1 MPQSLWPQS
10 ISRVRHVATERAAR
24 REIERA
30 RVSRRIMI
38 EALRQAA
45 LNRGGGKRGNRDYVT
60 APSVKLARMADEFSA
75 ELSHDNPTERLSM
88 LQLVAMSKGLNLAQP
103 DTEPLEV
110 VVLTRGSSRRVVFKP
125 GRLQRVRQRIL
136 LDLLDAIFPSPL
148 NEFGRRGVR
157 LAWQHIKG
165 FLSDP
170 SVTHFVVADISNF
183 YGSINQ
189 DWVMEE
195 NPFPERV
202 AEAALSPD
210 SYRFRLNGRLL
221 TLEEVPWLRGPLSP
235 GGWAGLLPGLA
246 ISPALAERAS
256 ARICDLIQER
266 IGYRPL
272 ICIYVDDILLAA
284 RGAEEAERLKEALEE
299 AVHRHPAGP
308 FRLGRGPSIYS
319 LSQEVPYLGLM
330 LGRQDGLPTV
340 RRQSERSARV
350 WAKFY
355 DTAEAEFGHLD
366 PNHGNAIDILR
377 GIEGAF
383 GWIPEE
389 QELLE
394 GWRGLYDLPR
404 RIYPIS

>member
-1 MPQSLWPQS
+1 MSQSLWPQS

-30 RVSRRIMI
+30 RGSRRIMI

-45 LNRGGGKRGNRDYVT
+45 LNGGGKRGNRDYVT

-75 ELSHDNPTERLSM
+75 ELSHDNPAERLSV
-88 LQLVAMSKGLNLAQP
+88 LQLVAMSKGLNLALP

-136 LDLLDAIFPSPL
+136 LDLLDAIFPSPP

-157 LAWQHIKG
+157 RAWQHIKG

-170 SVTHFVVADISNF
+170 SVTHVVVADISNF

-210 SYRFRLNGRLL
+210 SYRFRLNGSLL

-235 GGWAGLLPGLA
+235 GGWAGLLPGLVT
-246 ISPALAERAS
+246 SSALAERAS
-256 ARICDLIQER
+256 ARLCDLIQEL

-272 ICIYVDDILLAA
+272 ICTYVDDILLAA

-299 AVHRHPAGP
+299 AVRCHPAGP

-319 LSQEVPYLGLM
+319 LSREVPYLGLM
-330 LGRQDGLPTV
+330 LGCQDGLPTV
-340 RRQSERSARV
+340 RRQDERSARV
-350 WAKFY
+350 WNKFY
-355 DTAEAEFGHLD
+355 DTAEAEFDCVD
-366 PNHGNAIDILR
+366 PSQGSAKDILR

-389 QELLE
+389 QELLDV
-394 GWRGLYDLPR
+394 WRGFYELPQR
-404 RIYPIS
+404 VYPTV